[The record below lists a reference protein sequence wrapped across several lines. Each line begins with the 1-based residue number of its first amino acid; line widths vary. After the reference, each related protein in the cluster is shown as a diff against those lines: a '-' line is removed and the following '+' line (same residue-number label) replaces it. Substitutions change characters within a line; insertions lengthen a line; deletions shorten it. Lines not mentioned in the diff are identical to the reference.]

1 MEGFQGFFVLGT
13 CLIEGG
19 GVPPLCF
26 RLGGVGCG
34 SFSEKGNGYGFWSLL
49 RVSKRCSVG
58 HRRFAARCWTADFPR
73 PVTARVARPRA
84 LSATNLLSRVADHRV
99 VLHILVP

>member
-1 MEGFQGFFVLGT
+1 M
-13 CLIEGG
+13 
-19 GVPPLCF
+19 PPLRF
-26 RLGGVGCG
+26 RLGGVGSG
-34 SFSEKGNGYGFWSLL
+34 SYSEKGNGFWFMSLL
-49 RVSKRCSVG
+49 RFSKRCSVG

-84 LSATNLLSRVADHRV
+84 LSATNHLSRVADHRV